1 MITTIQHI
9 DTFIL
14 NFIQNNLH
22 STLMDKIMPVI
33 TFLGNNGVVWIVIA
47 VLLVISKKYRTTG
60 LMLVGALVIC
70 LIIGNL
76 TLKPVI
82 ARARP
87 CWVNTSVHLLVSS
100 PKDYSFPSGHTMSS
114 FAAAVVLFLR
124 NKKFGIWALLLA
136 AMISFSRL
144 YLYVHYPSDVAAGL
158 VLGIAAAYLS
168 VKAFPIV
175 RNMLNKIVRT
185 RP

>member
-1 MITTIQHI
+1 MLSAIQNI

-14 NFIQNNLH
+14 DFIQNNLR
-22 STLMDKIMPVI
+22 SPIMDKIMQVF
-33 TFLGNNGVVWIVIA
+33 TFMGNSGAVWLIIGI
-47 VLLVISKKYRTTG
+47 LLIISKKHRTTG
-60 LMLVGALVIC
+60 IMVMGALVIC

-100 PKDYSFPSGHTMSS
+100 PQDYSFPSGHTMSS

-124 NKKFGIWALLLA
+124 NRRWGLWALFTA
-136 AMISFSRL
+136 AMIAFSRL
-144 YLYVHYPSDVAAGL
+144 YLYVHYPSDVVSGL
-158 VLGIAAAYLS
+158 ILGIAVAFVS
-168 VKAFPIV
+168 VKTFPVV
-175 RNMLNKIVRT
+175 RNLFNRII
-185 RP
+185 

>member
-1 MITTIQHI
+1 MLTTIQNI

-14 NFIQNNLH
+14 KFIQNNLH
-22 STLMDKIMPVI
+22 SPVMDKIMPAF
-33 TFLGNNGVVWIVIA
+33 TFLGNNGVVWIILTI
-47 VLLVISKKYRTTG
+47 LLVMSKKYRTTG
-60 LMLVGALVIC
+60 FMVMGALVIC

-87 CWVNTSVHLLVSS
+87 CWVDTSVHLLVSS

-124 NKKFGIWALLLA
+124 NKRWGLWALLMA
-136 AMISFSRL
+136 AIISFSRL
-144 YLYVHYPSDVAAGL
+144 YLYVHYPSDVTVGL
-158 VLGIAAAYLS
+158 ILGIAAAFVS
-168 VKAFPIV
+168 VKTFPV
-175 RNMLNKIVRT
+175 FRNLFNRIRT

>member
-1 MITTIQHI
+1 MISAIQHL

-14 NFIQNNLH
+14 NFIQNNMH
-22 STLMDKIMPVI
+22 STFMDKFMPVI
-33 TFLGNNGVVWIVIA
+33 TFLGNNALFWIVIA
-47 VLLVISKKYRTTG
+47 VLLLISKKYRTTG
-60 LMLVGALVIC
+60 LMLIGALAIC

-87 CWVNTSVHLLVSS
+87 CWVNTDIHLLVSS

-124 NKKFGIWALLLA
+124 NKKVGIWALLLA
-136 AMISFSRL
+136 AMIAFSRL
-144 YLYVHYPSDVAAGL
+144 YLYVHYPSDVAVGL

-168 VKAFPIV
+168 VKGLPIME
-175 RNMLNKIVRT
+175 NIFNKIVRT